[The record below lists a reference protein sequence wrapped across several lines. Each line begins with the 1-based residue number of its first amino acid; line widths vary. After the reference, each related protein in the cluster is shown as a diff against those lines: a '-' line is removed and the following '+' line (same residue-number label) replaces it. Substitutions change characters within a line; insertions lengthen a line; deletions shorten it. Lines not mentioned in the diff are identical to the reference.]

1 MIKSKIEA
9 RERALELAVEWRK
22 AMPNSVAET
31 TESMAENFAKFLIG
45 DAELPEVYSEY
56 NYVKE
61 LVDTL
66 AENSRREAERQTKEF
81 EAIMGKTFGD
91 VPSMGIVGT
100 CKAPA
105 PTEDHNDEGVN

>member
-9 RERALELAVEWRK
+9 RERALELAIEFSKGTPKQPSIVVEYAK
-22 AMPNSVAET
+22 AFEKYLV
-31 TESMAENFAKFLIG
+31 G
-45 DAELPEVYSEY
+45 DAEFPEVYSEY

-91 VPSMGIVGT
+91 VPSMGIIGT

-105 PTEDHNDEGVN
+105 PTEEQNDEGVN

>member
-1 MIKSKIEA
+1 MIRSKIEA
-9 RERALELAVEWRK
+9 RERALELAIEFSKGTPKQSSTVVEDAK
-22 AMPNSVAET
+22 AFEKYLV
-31 TESMAENFAKFLIG
+31 G
-45 DAELPEVYSEY
+45 DAEFPEVYSEY

-105 PTEDHNDEGVN
+105 QTEEQTDEGVN

>member
-9 RERALELAVEWRK
+9 RDRALELAVELLKGRTGDPDEFVK
-22 AMPNSVAET
+22 
-31 TESMAENFAKFLIG
+31 MATKFEAFLVG
-45 DAELPEVYSEY
+45 EADFPEVYSEY

-66 AENSRREAERQTKEF
+66 AENSRREAERKTKEF
-81 EAIMGKTFGD
+81 EAIMGKAFGD
-91 VPSMGIVGT
+91 VPSMGIYGT

-105 PTEDHNDEGVN
+105 QTEEQNDEGVN

>member
-9 RERALELAVEWRK
+9 RERALELAIEFSKGTPKQSSVVVE
-22 AMPNSVAET
+22 S
-31 TESMAENFAKFLIG
+31 AKIFEKYIVG
-45 DAELPEVYSEY
+45 DAEFPEVYSEY

-81 EAIMGKTFGD
+81 EAIMGKAFGD
-91 VPSMGIVGT
+91 VPSMGIIGT
-100 CKAPA
+100 CKTPA
-105 PTEDHNDEGVN
+105 QNEDQSDEGVN